1 MLEPDDRL
9 LERDVDRSEAGGGG
23 REQPIGLG
31 PSPARRARNRCASAA
46 RYGGREPDR
55 SLFHDPQQPLGGVAV
70 AERERRFEP
79 VAVPLLDVL
88 RPEAE
93 CLPAFDRA
101 LRGRQRLA

>member
-23 REQPIGLG
+23 REEAIGLG
-31 PSPARRARNRCASAA
+31 RVTREARTEPLRQRCEI
-46 RYGGREPDR
+46 GRTQPDR
-55 SLFHDPQQPLGGVAV
+55 SLFHDPQQPVRSVEVTEG
-70 AERERRFEP
+70 ERRFEP

-88 RPEAE
+88 RSEAE

-101 LRGRQRLA
+101 LRGCQRLA